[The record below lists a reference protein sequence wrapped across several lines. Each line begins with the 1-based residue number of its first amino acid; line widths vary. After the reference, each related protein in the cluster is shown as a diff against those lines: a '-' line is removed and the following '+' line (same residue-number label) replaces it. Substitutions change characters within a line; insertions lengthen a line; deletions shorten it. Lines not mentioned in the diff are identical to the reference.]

1 MVNVKQAVTVHLFI
15 QAWFKK
21 FGLDM
26 PKWDPKVSPSVPNSV
41 NPRSAPD
48 FGKPGD
54 PSPPSMSHGNNLGP
68 VIKAW
73 LHTLVRSCR
82 IHFLRARQF
91 FLTRLTVS
99 RSWEIEAA
107 IPPYGECLGS
117 YGKCPCL
124 TILLLSSN

>member
-41 NPRSAPD
+41 NPLSAPGS
-48 FGKPGD
+48 GKPGD
-54 PSPPSMSHGNNLGP
+54 PSPPSMSHSNKPGP
-68 VIKAW
+68 VIKAR
-73 LHTLVRSCR
+73 LHTLIRSCR

-91 FLTRLTVS
+91 FLIRLTVS
-99 RSWEIEAA
+99 RSWEIEVA
-107 IPPYGECLGS
+107 IIPLRGMPWFLR
-117 YGKCPCL
+117 KVPLLNHL
-124 TILLLSSN
+124 TSFF